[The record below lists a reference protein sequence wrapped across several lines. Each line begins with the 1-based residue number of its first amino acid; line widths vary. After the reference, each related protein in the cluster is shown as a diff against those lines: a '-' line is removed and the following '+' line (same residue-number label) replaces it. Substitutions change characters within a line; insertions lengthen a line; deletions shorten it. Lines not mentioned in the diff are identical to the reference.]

1 MNARPFG
8 IAAAL
13 VISALI
19 HFAPLPGLLG
29 GAALQGFYGLPAIP
43 DPATEL
49 LLRHRAVMF
58 ALMGALLLVAIARP
72 ALRVAAVWLV
82 LVSDI
87 AFAVLWL
94 GGEGL
99 PDPLRG
105 VAMGD
110 GVSIVALVA
119 VLVLCRRSVEVQG
132 D

>member
-1 MNARPFG
+1 MNARELA

-13 VISALI
+13 VLSALI

-29 GAALQGFYGLPAIP
+29 GAALQAFYGLPAIP

-58 ALMGALLLVAIARP
+58 ALMSVLLLVAIARP
-72 ALRVAAVWLV
+72 ALRVAAAWLV

-87 AFAVLWL
+87 AFELLWL
-94 GGEGL
+94 AGEGL
-99 PDPLRG
+99 PAQLRG
-105 VAMGD
+105 VAIGD
-110 GVSIVALVA
+110 VVSIVALVV
-119 VLVLCRRSVEVQG
+119 VLVLCRQSIEERS